1 MMTSKRFRF
10 MRALAGSVGML
21 VMAIGIASADQ
32 TALAQGAS
40 EVATTFL
47 EELGEA
53 MTQEMT
59 ERGPVEAIILCTK
72 LAPDIAGRLSRER
85 GWRVTRVGTRVRNPL
100 LGMPDAWEQR
110 VLADF
115 AERAA
120 KGKTFASMTHHEVV
134 TEPDG
139 QYFRFMKPIMV
150 QSKCLLC
157 HGSSDQIPESIRI
170 MLKQQYP
177 FDRAIGYKAG
187 ELRGAVSIK
196 QPLDGARG
204 GPLGGRE
211 Q

>member
-1 MMTSKRFRF
+1 MATRNRLRFV
-10 MRALAGSVGML
+10 RALAGSVAVL
-21 VMAIGIASADQ
+21 VAATGIASADEI
-32 TALAQGAS
+32 ALEQEAS
-40 EVATTFL
+40 EVAETFL

-59 ERGPVEAIILCTK
+59 ERGPVEAIIVCTK
-72 LAPDIAGRLSRER
+72 LAPDIAGRLSREH

-110 VLADF
+110 VLAEF

-170 MLKQQYP
+170 MLKKQYP

-196 QPLDGARG
+196 QPLG
-204 GPLGGRE
+204 GQDR
-211 Q
+211 

>member
-1 MMTSKRFRF
+1 MATRNRLRFV
-10 MRALAGSVGML
+10 RALAGSVVVL
-21 VMAIGIASADQ
+21 VAATGVASSDEIA
-32 TALAQGAS
+32 LERGAS
-40 EVATTFL
+40 EVAETFL

-59 ERGPVEAIILCTK
+59 ERGPVEAIIVCTK
-72 LAPDIAGRLSRER
+72 LAPDIAGRLSREH

-110 VLADF
+110 VLAEF

-170 MLKQQYP
+170 MLKKQYP

-196 QPLDGARG
+196 QPLG
-204 GPLGGRE
+204 GQDR
-211 Q
+211 